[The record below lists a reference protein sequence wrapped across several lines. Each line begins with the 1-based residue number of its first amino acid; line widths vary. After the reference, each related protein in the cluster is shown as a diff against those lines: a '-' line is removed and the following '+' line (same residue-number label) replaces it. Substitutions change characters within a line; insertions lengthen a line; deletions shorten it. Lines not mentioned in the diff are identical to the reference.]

1 MNRRKN
7 PIRWI
12 AAIGAFLLLTTGYS
26 LAENNP
32 AGVGA
37 KSGSTTFTVTVVG
50 KKEAAP
56 PLALD
61 DVQLF
66 TGKERKQ
73 IGDWKKG
80 EKLFL
85 AILIDDSIDNT
96 AASQWD
102 SLKEFIMA
110 QPPSTYIAVGYIR
123 NNTTLVAQDFT
134 ENHEM
139 AAKALRIPIG
149 LSSIGSSPYLGT
161 LDMLKRWPETGPRRS
176 VLLISSGIDYFR
188 GQGFGP
194 FSPDLDPLIQRAE
207 RQNTN
212 IWTIYY
218 PTSSHRGR
226 GFFYANNA
234 QNNLA
239 KLSDETGAETYYLG
253 TSAPVSLKPYFDE
266 IAMHLNNQYLL
277 TFAGSGGTKGKYQPV
292 KVKTEMKDV
301 EFFTPS
307 AVYIPGTK

>member
-1 MNRRKN
+1 MNRKLS

-12 AAIGAFLLLTTGYS
+12 GLIGAFLFLTAS
-26 LAENNP
+26 LSFAQTKS
-32 AGVGA
+32 AASGA
-37 KSGSTTFTVTVVG
+37 KAGSATFTVTVVG

-80 EKLFL
+80 EQLFL
-85 AILIDDSIDNT
+85 AILIDDSIDSG
-96 AASQWD
+96 AAGQWD
-102 SLKEFIMA
+102 YLKEFIMA

-123 NNTTLVAQDFT
+123 NNTTMVAQDFT
-134 ENHEM
+134 ENHEL

-149 LSSIGSSPYLGT
+149 LGGIGSSPYLGT
-161 LDMLKRWPETGPRRS
+161 MDMLKRWPETGVRRS

-188 GQGFGP
+188 GPSYGT

-212 IWTIYY
+212 IWTVYY

-226 GFFYANNA
+226 SFYQVNNA

-239 KLSDETGAETYYLG
+239 KLADNTGAESYYLG
-253 TSAPVSLKPYFDE
+253 SSAPVSLKPYFDE
-266 IAMHLNNQYLL
+266 ITTHLNNQYLL
-277 TFAGSGGTKGKYQPV
+277 TFAGSASEKGKYQPV
-292 KVKTEMKDV
+292 KVKTEIKDV

-307 AVYIPGTK
+307 AVYIPGSK